1 MIKEKSCRE
10 KMLEN
15 KQGADLIGPGNENEL
30 RSRCLGRKPWRVFCE
45 GST

>member
-15 KQGADLIGPGNENEL
+15 KQGADLIGPGNENEG